1 MNQAR
6 FQKQRRESA
15 RREKAKAKQERRE
28 ARQAA
33 AASADEAPPTASE
46 PEVLAEL
53 AALHD
58 SFREGGIDFDQ
69 FERRKHELMAQL
81 DG

>member
-33 AASADEAPPTASE
+33 AASVDEATPTASE

-58 SFREGGIDFDQ
+58 SFREGRIDFDE

>member
-15 RREKAKAKQERRE
+15 RLEKAKAKQERRE

-33 AASADEAPPTASE
+33 AASAEEALPTAPE
-46 PEVLAEL
+46 PEVLAQL
-53 AALHD
+53 AELHD
-58 SFREGGIDFDQ
+58 SFREGRIDFDD
-69 FERRKHELMAQL
+69 FEQRKHELMAQL
-81 DG
+81 DS

>member
-33 AASADEAPPTASE
+33 AASADEAPAAAPES
-46 PEVLAEL
+46 EVLAEL

-58 SFREGGIDFDQ
+58 SFREGQIDFDE
-69 FERRKHELMAQL
+69 FEQRKHELMAQL

>member
-1 MNQAR
+1 MNQAK

-28 ARQAA
+28 ARVAA
-33 AASADEAPPTASE
+33 AAAADEAPPSASE
-46 PEVLAEL
+46 PEVLAQL
-53 AALHD
+53 AVLHE
-58 SFREGGIDFDQ
+58 SFREGEIE
-69 FERRKHELMAQL
+69 FEEFEQRKQELMAQL

>member
-1 MNQAR
+1 MNQAK

-28 ARQAA
+28 ARVAA
-33 AASADEAPPTASE
+33 AAAADEAPPAASE
-46 PEVLAEL
+46 PEVLAQL
-53 AALHD
+53 AVLHD
-58 SFREGGIDFDQ
+58 SFREGKIE
-69 FERRKHELMAQL
+69 FEEFEQRKQELMAQL